1 LHSTNDISGSL
12 RRPFWH
18 DSLSRQYFEVKNNM
32 RHIFLA
38 IALTA
43 SLSISPAFADQGTNK
58 PAVSDPDQA
67 IKCRKVEVTG
77 SLLKKGKVC
86 RTIAEWKKI
95 QENGNRVAR
104 AVVEEGAK
112 PTN

>member
-1 LHSTNDISGSL
+1 
-12 RRPFWH
+12 
-18 DSLSRQYFEVKNNM
+18 M
-32 RHIFLA
+32 RHLLFA
-38 IALTA
+38 IAFSA
-43 SLSISPAFADQGTNK
+43 SIFVVPAYAAEDKAQAAANDTDQ
-58 PAVSDPDQA
+58 V

-95 QENGNRVAR
+95 QENGNRTAR
-104 AVVEEGAK
+104 AIIEQGAK

>member
-1 LHSTNDISGSL
+1 
-12 RRPFWH
+12 
-18 DSLSRQYFEVKNNM
+18 M
-32 RHIFLA
+32 RHIFIA
-38 IALTA
+38 IALSA
-43 SLSISPAFADQGTNK
+43 SLSVSPVFADQGTSK
-58 PAVSDPDQA
+58 PAASDPDQA

>member
-1 LHSTNDISGSL
+1 
-12 RRPFWH
+12 
-18 DSLSRQYFEVKNNM
+18 M

-38 IALTA
+38 MVLAG
-43 SLSISPAFADQGTNK
+43 SLSAAPVFANEGTNTT
-58 PAVSDPDQA
+58 AASDPDQV

-95 QENGNRVAR
+95 QANGNRTAR
-104 AVVEEGAK
+104 AIAESGNVCAGGSCG
-112 PTN
+112 NGQ